1 MAQVLTFLDASEI
14 LSVLTMP
21 LCKDWHRS
29 YGAHQDL
36 WKTMCLLEPFKATLV
51 DNSDSDSEDSFASL
65 PVEPAVKN
73 VFGEYRL
80 MFTSF
85 VRCLRYL
92 ERIQQDARNGRPPSA
107 SDNSLSGFPHFGIS
121 KGLQRFLQRKKDVF
135 GNNVNMPVA
144 PAAPI
149 QTNAVGVTDSGYRK
163 VCLRLCHCVALGSS
177 NEEAYIL
184 LSFIPSA
191 LPLQWTNA
199 LTRSPNMAI
208 P

>member
-1 MAQVLTFLDASEI
+1 
-14 LSVLTMP
+14 
-21 LCKDWHRS
+21 
-29 YGAHQDL
+29 
-36 WKTMCLLEPFKATLV
+36 
-51 DNSDSDSEDSFASL
+51 
-65 PVEPAVKN
+65 
-73 VFGEYRL
+73 
-80 MFTSF
+80 
-85 VRCLRYL
+85 
-92 ERIQQDARNGRPPSA
+92 
-107 SDNSLSGFPHFGIS
+107 
-121 KGLQRFLQRKKDVF
+121 
-135 GNNVNMPVA
+135 VNMPVA